1 MARGIPR
8 QAVAGSLD
16 MMNAALP
23 QAFFHGGDRIIIKQ
37 GREETARLPDD
48 GIDNGR
54 QKRSVVSFVDSSS
67 WVYIAV
73 LILLVAFSGFFS
85 ATETAFTTIN
95 RIRLKTM
102 AAAGSK
108 RAALV
113 LRMAEDYDR
122 LLSTILIGNN
132 IVNIASASI
141 ATVVF
146 VRFLG
151 DKGVTISTV
160 VMTVVVLIF
169 GEISPKSLAKQNAE
183 SFAMLAAPL
192 LRVFLV
198 VFKPLNWLFLQWKKL
213 LNRVF
218 RPRADTGMTGE
229 ELKVMVDEVQ
239 SGGSIDEHEGE
250 LIRSAIEFNDLEVSE
265 ILTPRVDLVAVPD
278 TATMEQAASLF
289 VESGYSRLPIY
300 HDSIDNIVGVIHE
313 KDFNAA
319 RYHGETKLADLKAPV
334 LYTTGNT
341 KISELLRILQKN
353 KAHMAVVVDEYGGT
367 EGVATMEDIVEEL
380 VGEIWDEHDE
390 VIEIFRKQPD
400 GSYLIACS
408 ADLDDMYDLF
418 QVKGTCDAATV
429 SGWVMEEV
437 GRVPEEGDHFVY
449 ENLDVTVTKVDHR
462 RVLEIRVVVLPEK
475 EPSDKG

>member
-1 MARGIPR
+1 M
-8 QAVAGSLD
+8 
-16 MMNAALP
+16 
-23 QAFFHGGDRIIIKQ
+23 
-37 GREETARLPDD
+37 
-48 GIDNGR
+48 
-54 QKRSVVSFVDSSS
+54 DSTS
-67 WVYIAV
+67 IAM
-73 LILLVAFSGFFS
+73 LVALVALVAMSGYFS
-85 ATETAFTTIN
+85 ATETAFTSLN
-95 RIRLKTM
+95 RIRLKNK
-102 AAAGSK
+102 ADNGDR
-108 RAALV
+108 RAARTLE
-113 LRMAEDYDR
+113 LAEDYDR

-132 IVNIASASI
+132 IVNNVATTIGAVLFIKLIDDVRGPTVSAI
-141 ATVVF
+141 VLTVV
-146 VRFLG
+146 
-151 DKGVTISTV
+151 I
-160 VMTVVVLIF
+160 LIF
-169 GEISPKSLAKQNAE
+169 GEVSPKSLAKENPE
-183 SFAMLAAPL
+183 GWAMIATPL
-192 LRVFLV
+192 LRLLV
-198 VFKPLNWLFLQWKKL
+198 VILTPANFLFTQWKRL
-213 LNRVF
+213 LSKVF
-218 RPRADTGMTGE
+218 RTAQGDGITEE
-229 ELKVMVDEVQ
+229 ELVGMVDQAENE
-239 SGGSIDEHEGE
+239 GGLDQHESD
-250 LIRSAIEFNDLEVSE
+250 LIRNAIEFNDLEVSE

-437 GRVPEEGDHFVY
+437 GKVPEVGDHFQS
-449 ENLDVTVTKVDHR
+449 EGLDVTVSKVEHR
-462 RVLEIRVVVLPEK
+462 RVLEIQVRVLPHDEEPKPREWELRGREK
-475 EPSDKG
+475 DAGRSKRAPQKPEP